1 MNNLRTQVM
10 KEKQFIN
17 GFMATF
23 LSVINKYFI
32 NHNSISK
39 KEFMD
44 MQEFTW
50 RKYKETH
57 IRK

>member
-1 MNNLRTQVM
+1 MTNLMTQFM
-10 KEKQFIN
+10 KEKLFII

-23 LSVINKYFI
+23 LSELNKYFI
-32 NHNSISK
+32 THNIISK

-44 MQEFTW
+44 MQELTW